1 MADQDKED
9 VPKKPPRRPP
19 VIRTG
24 SDGLV
29 TILKATKG
37 SEEGLKSLQVRAE
50 VSAELTQRLNS
61 SDRTGNPSDAL
72 HPQKKRI
79 KTSPAFFDSS
89 VTPGGNVAGNGAGG
103 PGLNGA
109 SANPQHNGQ
118 NGVRKSPLLP
128 PRKLRHRN
136 ALKSDS
142 SDSCASSKS
151 DSSSSGSVFS
161 STEVAAA
168 PPSVSRESSN
178 EPPLSV
184 SQGRPSLPSG
194 ELYV

>member
-9 VPKKPPRRPP
+9 VPKKPPRRQP

-37 SEEGLKSLQVRAE
+37 SEEGLQSLQVRAE
-50 VSAELTQRLNS
+50 VSAELTQKLNS

-89 VTPGGNVAGNGAGG
+89 VMPGGNVAGNGAGG
-103 PGLNGA
+103 PALNGA

-151 DSSSSGSVFS
+151 DSSSSGSVFR

-168 PPSVSRESSN
+168 PSVSRESSN

-194 ELYV
+194 K